1 MKIRK
6 ITIENNKILWENIQL
21 DFVNQNWKVFDT
33 IIFVWENGSWKST
46 LLNIIFDFS
55 NINII
60 DLKNETQEKRTFEVE
75 FNNQELDEIKNFNWE
90 WGSYSSKNTNL
101 SNIFIF
107 EFDLSKSGWEQI
119 KIFNWDINI
128 NYWLFANSNNTKSL
142 FKSIFSD
149 VSINFN
155 SQNIESIR
163 NNDTDI
169 SIKTSQKSSENISTE
184 ITQMLVDIYN
194 KDTWNLQIWVD
205 ENPGNIP
212 IEEIKLVR
220 TKRFKN
226 AFNEIFNNSN
236 LIYLWVKD
244 LKPIFK
250 KNWKEIEI
258 NNLSSWEKQ
267 IVFRW
272 WYLLK
277 DKESIKWAI
286 ALIDE
291 PEISLHPIWQQK
303 ILDFYKY
310 LFKNEN
316 WEQTSQIFITTHS
329 PYVLQWYNLNEWWLF
344 VFPWWERVD
353 NLRTYIWDKPSLWV
367 VNYEAYNLATVEFH
381 DELYWYIQ
389 DKTWKYKIPDLES
402 YFNWKLSKN
411 KIWQEE
417 KNGVVKGSPYSVTL
431 QTFIRNKLHH
441 PENNTMNPH
450 RYNNDDL
457 KQSIQEMI
465 KIIKDN
471 NL

>member
-6 ITIENNKILWENIQL
+6 IIIENNKILWEKIEL
-21 DFVNQNWKVFDT
+21 DFVNQDWKVFDT
-33 IIFVWENGSWKST
+33 VIFVWENGSWKST
-46 LLNIIFDFS
+46 LLNIIYEFS
-55 NINII
+55 LFSPKEYNPLNNEKKSFELELSENEYKLFKDNQIPLESNFLKVDIILSRNGWNQIEIINNWKNINLNLINWNVS
-60 DLKNETQEKRTFEVE
+60 LKSV
-75 FNNQELDEIKNFNWE
+75 
-90 WGSYSSKNTNL
+90 
-101 SNIFIF
+101 
-107 EFDLSKSGWEQI
+107 
-119 KIFNWDINI
+119 
-128 NYWLFANSNNTKSL
+128 

-169 SIKTSQKSSENISTE
+169 EVKSSKKSNENISTE

-212 IEEIKLVR
+212 IEDIKLVR

-226 AFNEIFNNSN
+226 SFNEMFNNN
-236 LIYLWVKD
+236 DLLYLWVKD

-250 KNWKEIEI
+250 KNQNEIEI

-303 ILDFYKY
+303 ILDFYTY
-310 LFKNEN
+310 LFKDEN
-316 WEQTSQIFITTHS
+316 WIQTSQIFITTHS
-329 PYVLQWYNLNEWWLF
+329 PYVLQWYNLNEWWIF
-344 VFPWWERVD
+344 IFPWWKRID
-353 NLRTYIWDKPSLWV
+353 NLRKYIWDKPSLWV
-367 VNYEAYNLATVEFH
+367 VNYEAYNLPTVEFH
-381 DELYWYIQ
+381 DELYGYIM
-389 DKTWKYKIPDLES
+389 DKIGTSKLIDIENYISSKWLIKNIQWKE
-402 YFNWKLSKN
+402 NWKN
-411 KIWQEE
+411 Y
-417 KNGVVKGSPYSVTL
+417 NVTL
-431 QTFIRNKLHH
+431 QTFIRNKIHH
-441 PENNTMNPH
+441 PENINMNGCDFS
-450 RYNNDDL
+450 NEDL
-457 KQSIQEMI
+457 KRSIDEMI